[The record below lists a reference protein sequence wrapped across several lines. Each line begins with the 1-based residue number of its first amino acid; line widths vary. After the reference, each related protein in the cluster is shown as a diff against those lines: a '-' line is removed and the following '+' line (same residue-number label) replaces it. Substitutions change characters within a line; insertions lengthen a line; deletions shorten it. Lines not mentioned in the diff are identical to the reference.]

1 MSAARG
7 AVLDLLA
14 QQSAPC
20 TVGAL
25 AQALHQHQNT
35 VREHLDALIEAGLVT
50 RTRAAAKGRGRPA
63 WLYAATEP
71 DAPMATQEYVGLAT
85 ALAAQVART
94 SEDPREAGITAGRYW
109 GQDLARRSAARQAS
123 ARRSLALDPAGSRRI
138 GSGPA
143 DSPDVGSGDAY
154 DEVLDTLDGL
164 GFDPDPEHG
173 SDVVRLR
180 RCPLL
185 EAAHRHEHVVCGV
198 HLGMVQGFLEE
209 SGADPVGVRLVPFAE
224 RGACVLH
231 LPEQVPARVPES
243 KA

>member
-1 MSAARG
+1 MTAARG

-25 AQALHQHQNT
+25 AQALHQHHNT
-35 VREHLDALIEAGLVT
+35 VREHLDALIDAGLVT

-63 WLYAATEP
+63 WLYVATEQ

-85 ALAAQVART
+85 ALAAQIART
-94 SEDPREAGITAGRYW
+94 SADPQEAGITAGRYW
-109 GQDLARRSAARQAS
+109 GQDLARRSTAR
-123 ARRSLALDPAGSRRI
+123 
-138 GSGPA
+138 A
-143 DSPDVGSGDAY
+143 DSSPASLGDAY

-198 HLGMVQGFLEE
+198 HLGMVQGLLEE
-209 SGADPVGVRLVPFAE
+209 AGADPVGVSLEPFAE

-231 LPEQVPARVPES
+231 LPEQLPVRAPGSEA
-243 KA
+243 

>member
-7 AVLDLLA
+7 TVLDLLA

-35 VREHLDALIEAGLVT
+35 VREHLDALIDVGLAT

-85 ALAAQVART
+85 ALAAQIART
-94 SEDPREAGITAGRYW
+94 SADPQAAGITAGRYW

-123 ARRSLALDPAGSRRI
+123 ARPSMALGLADA
-138 GSGPA
+138 GPA
-143 DSPDVGSGDAY
+143 DAGPADSGDAY
-154 DEVLDTLDGL
+154 DDVLDTLDGL
-164 GFDPDPEHG
+164 GFDPDPAHG

-198 HLGMVQGFLEE
+198 HLGMVQGLLEE
-209 SGADPVGVRLVPFAE
+209 SGADPVGVSLEPFAE

-231 LPEQVPARVPES
+231 LPEQLPVRVPGS
-243 KA
+243 KD